1 MDIHIVQEAECVL
14 HLMHSKQVGKVRLD
28 KEVVIMSKISE
39 SALELIGGTPLLKLN
54 RYSAKIGVTDTTI
67 LAKLEYLNPAGSV
80 KDRIALAMI
89 QDAEQKGILKPGA
102 TIIEPTS
109 GNTGIGLAAV
119 AAAKGY
125 RAILTL
131 PDTMSVERRNLLK
144 AYGAELVLTEG
155 AKGMKGAIAKASE
168 LKEEIPGSVILGQ
181 FVNPAN
187 PAVHK
192 ATTGPEI
199 WEQTDGL
206 VDIFVAGVGTG
217 GTITGV
223 GEYLKE
229 QNPNV
234 KIVAVEPAGSPVLST
249 GTPGAHKIQG
259 IGAGFVPEVLNT
271 KVYDEIITIENED
284 AFAEGRRFAVS
295 EGILVGISSGA
306 ALKAAGILANRPE
319 NKGKTIVTLL
329 PDSGD
334 RYLSTPL
341 FSDN

>member
-1 MDIHIVQEAECVL
+1 MTGIRRGYIINTNRYHIKP
-14 HLMHSKQVGKVRLD
+14 SRKVGIKM
-28 KEVVIMSKISE
+28 EVNIMSEIKE

-54 RYSAKIGVTDTTI
+54 RYAKKAEIKDTTI

-89 QDAEQKGILKPGA
+89 EDAEKKGLLKEGA

-125 RAILTL
+125 KAVLTL
-131 PDTMSVERRNLLK
+131 PDTMSIERRNLLK

-155 AKGMKGAIAKASE
+155 AKGMKGAIAKAEE
-168 LKEEIPGSVILGQ
+168 LKESIPGAVILGQ
-181 FVNPAN
+181 FVNSAN

-199 WEQTDGL
+199 WEQTDGK

-217 GTITGV
+217 GTVTGV

-229 QNPNV
+229 KNPNV
-234 KIVAVEPAGSPVLST
+234 KIVAVEPSGSPVLSK

-271 KVYDEIITIENED
+271 KIYDEILTIENED
-284 AFAEGRRFAVS
+284 AFAEGRAFAVS

-306 ALKAAGILANRPE
+306 ALKAASILASRPE
-319 NKGKTIVTLL
+319 NKGKTIVALL

-341 FSDN
+341 FNNN